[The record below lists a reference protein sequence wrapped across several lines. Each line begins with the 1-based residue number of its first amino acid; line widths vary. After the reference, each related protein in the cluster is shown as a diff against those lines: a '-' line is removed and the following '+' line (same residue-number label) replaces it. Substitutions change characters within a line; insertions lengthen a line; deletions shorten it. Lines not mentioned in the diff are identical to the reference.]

1 MGKSKKLEAREKR
14 HLEATAAFDKA
25 TAALEKAQGACDKAE
40 EILYW
45 RTVALEAARK
55 GGGRNG

>member
-1 MGKSKKLEAREKR
+1 
-14 HLEATAAFDKA
+14 LEATAAFDKA